1 MIVARGTIAARGA
14 REAMSARWI
23 ARVAIVSALT
33 CVSCGGGS
41 ALPEVVAGT
50 GIGEVVLGMRYA
62 ELSERL
68 GEPDA
73 LVVVNRQALLTYD
86 EIAIE
91 VVMASSL
98 DDAISDDAYV
108 LGVSAMNGARVEGVA
123 PAMTRAEI
131 EALVG
136 PAAFEVAS
144 IGFWESGMSVVW
156 RGDVARQ
163 VAVFAPFEVQT
174 EMPEMQPALGG
185 AR

>member
-1 MIVARGTIAARGA
+1 MIA
-14 REAMSARWI
+14 ARWI

-33 CVSCGGGS
+33 CLSCGGGS
-41 ALPEVVAGT
+41 ELPEVVAGT

-98 DDAISDDAYV
+98 DESVSDDAYV
-108 LGVSAMNGARVEGVA
+108 LGVSAMDGARVEGVA
-123 PAMTRAEI
+123 PAMTRAEV

-144 IGFWESGMSVVW
+144 IGFWESGLSVVW
-156 RGDVARQ
+156 RGDLARQ